1 MKVVSV
7 FQTAD
12 GKQFNNRED
21 ARRHEAECEALE
33 KLRKTLTSSINS
45 ELVRRGNIDN
55 VLRHILLE
63 SVEVRS
69 ILASY
74 AKKTPKQQPAAAAA

>member
-1 MKVVSV
+1 MKIVSV

-12 GKQFNNRED
+12 GKQFTDRT
-21 ARRHEAECEALE
+21 AAKKHESELEAVE
-33 KLRKTLTSSINS
+33 KLRALLSTSINS

-63 SVEVRS
+63 SASVRT
-69 ILASY
+69 ILQSH
-74 AKKTPKQQPAAAAA
+74 AKKMPKEDKAAA